1 MHDHI
6 TEVSATPV
14 DQPNHSSFLAWLNR
28 LLGMIAMFIACLA
41 ICHFAGLIHLSVG
54 HF

>member
-6 TEVSATPV
+6 TNVSITPV
-14 DQPNHSSFLAWLNR
+14 DQPNHRIFLAWLNR
-28 LLGMIAMFIACLA
+28 IFGMMIMFIACLA
-41 ICHFAGLIHLSVG
+41 VCHFAGLIHLNVG